1 MLDAVSGGVTLGNS
15 VTISTGAIVLA
26 RQYRMSDWREQCLKD
41 EPDMDHEEKPVFL
54 NDHTWIGAGAII
66 LPGVQIK
73 GKGIVV
79 AAGTIVTK
87 DINENYVLVAGS
99 PMRIVKSYSRI
110 EESYED
116 INGNK

>member
-1 MLDAVSGGVTLGNS
+1 M
-15 VTISTGAIVLA
+15 
-26 RQYRMSDWREQCLKD
+26 
-41 EPDMDHEEKPVFL
+41 
-54 NDHTWIGAGAII
+54 
-66 LPGVQIK
+66 
-73 GKGIVV
+73 V